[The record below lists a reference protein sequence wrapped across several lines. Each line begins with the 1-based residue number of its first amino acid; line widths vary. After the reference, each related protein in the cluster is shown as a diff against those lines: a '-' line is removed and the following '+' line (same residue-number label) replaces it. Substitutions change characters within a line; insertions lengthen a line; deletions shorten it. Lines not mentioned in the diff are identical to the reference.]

1 MTARGMVDAAR
12 YPKVARYLSRLEG
25 GLAAHP
31 GCQVKGS
38 VLKNAL
44 ETAPIALETSGLP
57 AEIAK
62 LVESPPL
69 TSEWM
74 SEVRLNATMI
84 AFADSMPDTEWQAW
98 TYERNRAL
106 FRTSLYRVLFFV
118 LSPERL
124 FVGIANRWA
133 AFRRG
138 TSLRLLDLKNRRA
151 RLELSYPL
159 NLYDESTLTA
169 MRIAFRAAADAA
181 GATESTSE
189 VVESDGRR
197 TIVDVSWT

>member
-1 MTARGMVDAAR
+1 MVDGTR

-25 GLAAHP
+25 GLDAHP
-31 GCQVKGS
+31 SCQVKGS

-44 ETAPIALETSGLP
+44 DSAPITLDASGLP

-62 LVESPPL
+62 LLESPPL
-69 TSEWM
+69 TSEWV
-74 SEVRLNATMI
+74 SEVHLNAAMI
-84 AFADSMPDTEWQAW
+84 AFADSMSDGDWQSW

-138 TSLRLLDLKNRRA
+138 TTLRLVEMKDKKA
-151 RLELSYPL
+151 RLELRYPL

-181 GATESTSE
+181 GAARSASE
-189 VVESDGRR
+189 VVETDGKH
-197 TIVDVSWT
+197 TVVDVTWD